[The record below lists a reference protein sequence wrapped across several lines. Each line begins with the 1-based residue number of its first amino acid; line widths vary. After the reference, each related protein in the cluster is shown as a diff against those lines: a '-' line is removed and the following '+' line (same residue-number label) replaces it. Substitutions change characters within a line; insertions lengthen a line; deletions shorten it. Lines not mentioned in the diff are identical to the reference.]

1 MAVKKQPAR
10 QCVGCRELK
19 LKKEL
24 IRVVKTEDSIC
35 VDLSGRKNGRGAYL
49 CRNTACLEKAWKSK
63 GLEKSL
69 KTRVPEEVYE
79 SLREEMKEIE

>member
-1 MAVKKQPAR
+1 MTAKKQPAR

-24 IRVVKTEDSIC
+24 IRVVKTEERLC
-35 VDLSGRKNGRGAYL
+35 VDLSGRMNGRGAYI
-49 CRNTACLEKAWKSK
+49 CKSASCLEKAWKSK

-69 KTRVPEEVYE
+69 KMKVPEDVYE
-79 SLREEMKEIE
+79 KLREEMTEGE

>member
-24 IRVVKTEDSIC
+24 IRVVKTEDGVC
-35 VDLSGRKNGRGAYL
+35 VDLSGRQNGRGAYL
-49 CRNTACLEKAWKSK
+49 CENLSCLEKAWKSK

-69 KTRVPEEVYE
+69 KMRVPEEVYE
-79 SLREEMKEIE
+79 SLREEMKKLE

>member
-24 IRVVKTEDSIC
+24 IRVVKTEDGVC
-35 VDLSGRKNGRGAYL
+35 VDPSGRQNGRGAYICGNL
-49 CRNTACLEKAWKSK
+49 ACLEKAWKSK

-69 KTRVPEEVYE
+69 KMRVPEEVYE
-79 SLREEMKEIE
+79 SLREEMKKLE